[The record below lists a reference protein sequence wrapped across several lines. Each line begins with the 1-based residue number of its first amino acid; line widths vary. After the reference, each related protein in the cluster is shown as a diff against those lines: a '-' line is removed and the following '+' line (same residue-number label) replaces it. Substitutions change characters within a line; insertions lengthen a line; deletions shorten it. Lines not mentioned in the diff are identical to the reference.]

1 MIETPSITSSSYIS
15 RCSSSSRRSIRLH
28 DGDLLLGHIA
38 FHLLS
43 NASISV
49 EVLVACELTKG
60 T

>member
-15 RCSSSSRRSIRLH
+15 RCSSSSRRSIGLH

-38 FHLLS
+38 FDLLS
-43 NASISV
+43 NPSISI
-49 EVLVACELTKG
+49 EVLIACELTQC

>member
-1 MIETPSITSSSYIS
+1 MVETTPIASSSNIS
-15 RCSSSSRRSIRLH
+15 RRRSSRRSIGLH

-43 NASISV
+43 NASISI
-49 EVLVACELTKG
+49 EVLIACELTQG

>member
-15 RCSSSSRRSIRLH
+15 RCSSRGCIGFH

-38 FHLLS
+38 LYLLS
-43 NASISV
+43 NPSISV
-49 EVLVACELTKG
+49 EVLVACELTQG

>member
-1 MIETPSITSSSYIS
+1 MIETMPITSTIGSCNSC
-15 RCSSSSRRSIRLH
+15 RSSRRSIRLH

-43 NASISV
+43 NACIPI
-49 EVLVACELTKG
+49 EVLVACELTQG

>member
-15 RCSSSSRRSIRLH
+15 RCSSSRSIRLH

-38 FHLLS
+38 FDLLS

-49 EVLVACELTKG
+49 EVLVACELTQG